1 MWRAIEQMEG
11 SKPGTITK
19 VYEVVQVHKSKK
31 GSIESYNVE
40 EIGWVSKE
48 ECIQMTK
55 VGKLELVICMSR

>member
-1 MWRAIEQMEG
+1 MEG

-19 VYEVVQVHKSKK
+19 VYEVVKVHKSKK